1 MQQFVST
8 LPSVQIPS
16 DAFLHRFI
24 SLSDELLKK
33 KNTTTNYEHLL
44 NTCTKYKFYLRS
56 IYLCMYLV
64 YIKKKHTFVQM
75 EYASIH
81 IATLASNSAGLTV
94 LLYVAFLFVIIDI

>member
-24 SLSDELLKK
+24 SLSDELLK

-64 YIKKKHTFVQM
+64 YIKKKNKKTFVQM

-81 IATLASNSAGLTV
+81 IATLALVGILAIVPG
-94 LLYVAFLFVIIDI
+94 